1 MSEHIIAKAK
11 SELSIAI
18 KQISPSDDQ
27 IIMDHVRA
35 AYNLLR
41 AIEPHVFT
49 AGGQGDAKDTCQL
62 CGLDLRD
69 DLHIRNPWPAKV
81 AP

>member
-1 MSEHIIAKAK
+1 MSEHILAKAMA
-11 SELSIAI
+11 ELASAI
-18 KQISPSDDQ
+18 KQTIPADDQ
-27 IIMDHVRA
+27 IIMNHVRA

-41 AIEPHVFT
+41 AIGRHVFT
-49 AGGQGDAKDTCQL
+49 AGGKGDQADTCQL

-69 DLHIRNPWPAKV
+69 DLHIRNHLTAEA

>member
-11 SELSIAI
+11 AELYAAIVQSID
-18 KQISPSDDQ
+18 SDDQ
-27 IIMDHVRA
+27 IIMNHVRA

-49 AGGQGDAKDTCQL
+49 AGGTGDAKDTCQL

-69 DLHIRNPWPAKV
+69 DLHVRSKVPA
-81 AP
+81 